1 MQNNLFILKDV
12 KKQFKDG
19 TIALNGISLV
29 IKKGVTTLI
38 GPSGS
43 GKSTLLR
50 TLNLLEVPN
59 SGSIIYNDL
68 NIMDEDFNLSDHR
81 KKVGMV
87 FQNFHLFPHLTIIE
101 NLNIAQTLVLNKT
114 IEEATNKSLLYLKK
128 VGLLDKKDN
137 YPNQLSGG
145 EKQRIAIARTLCM
158 DVDVILFDEPTSAL
172 DPEMIKEVLL
182 VMKDLAEENISMVI
196 VTHEM
201 EFAKTFSD
209 EIIVLDEGDVVE
221 QNTPDVIFN
230 NPTKDRTKKF
240 IESISLNF
248 MKSL

>member
-1 MQNNLFILKDV
+1 MKNNLFILKNV
-12 KKQFKDG
+12 KKEFKDG
-19 TIALNGISLV
+19 TIALNNVDLV

-59 SGSIIYNDL
+59 SGSIIYNDI
-68 NIMDEDFNLSDHR
+68 NIMDEGFNLIDHR

-87 FQNFHLFPHLTIIE
+87 FQNFHLFPHLTILE

-114 IEEATNKSLLYLKK
+114 KEDATNKSLLYLEK

-145 EKQRIAIARTLCM
+145 QKQRIAIARTLCM

-182 VMKDLAEENISMVI
+182 VMKDLVEENISMVI

-201 EFAKTFSD
+201 EFAKAFSD
-209 EIIVLDEGDVVE
+209 EIIVLDNGEVVE

-240 IESISLNF
+240 IESISLKF
-248 MKSL
+248 